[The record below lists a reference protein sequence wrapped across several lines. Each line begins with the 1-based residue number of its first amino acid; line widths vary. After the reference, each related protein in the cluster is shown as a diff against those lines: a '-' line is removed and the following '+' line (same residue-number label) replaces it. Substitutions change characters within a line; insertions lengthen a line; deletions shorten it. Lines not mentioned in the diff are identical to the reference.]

1 MVLRRFVALLL
12 IVLAGCSL
20 PKVKAEPGTPA
31 PSPVDLMAAT
41 QALAFD
47 LAFFEA
53 QGDSGIAIDV
63 AREFDRK
70 TGCTSSWTLG
80 YWQESQRAEEVV
92 ARAGVMVDLKEQYSY
107 VAAAVHD
114 ALLALPYTATDGTEQ
129 EADFV
134 GVIAAVRC

>member
-1 MVLRRFVALLL
+1 MPTRLVALAL

-20 PKVKAEPGTPA
+20 PKVQAEPSKPA

-41 QALAFD
+41 QSLAFD

-53 QGDSGIAIDV
+53 SGDSGLAIEV
-63 AREFDRK
+63 AREFDRT
-70 TGCTSSWTLG
+70 TGCTSSYTLG

-92 ARAGVMVDLKEQYSY
+92 ARAGVMVELKAQYSY

-114 ALLALPYTATDGTEQ
+114 ALLSLPYTATDGTQ
-129 EADFV
+129 READFV
-134 GVIAAVRC
+134 GVVAAVRC